1 MLTIGVLIE
10 TRWPLSAPLRTTKC
24 ARGAV
29 AGPTAWRG
37 GEETGGAPKAVLR
50 SFDPAPTGGEGGAGA
65 AATGGPGSGGGGGG
79 RGRTGGGA
87 GGGGGAA
94 AAARRA
100 AAPCR
105 GAAG

>member
-10 TRWPLSAPLRTTKC
+10 TRWPLSARLRTTKC

-65 AATGGPGSGGGGGG
+65 AATGG
-79 RGRTGGGA
+79 RGAGGA
-87 GGGGGAA
+87 GGGGGGPGVGGGGGGGGG
-94 AAARRA
+94 RRGRA
-100 AAPCR
+100 A
-105 GAAG
+105 GA